1 MKFKKLVAYNI
12 DRKNMLDAKSWKQID
27 GMTDKI
33 VFLPNESPILKQ
45 ELKDADGLLINFGT
59 FFTKEHIDMAP
70 HLKYIGVLATAYGK
84 IDDKYAKQKKI
95 IVSNLKGYSTES
107 VAEFIIAVILEY
119 ARGLEEGKRR
129 GRKGNYS
136 EMGISAFEL
145 KDKVFGVVGLGA
157 IGTRTAELALG
168 FSANVR
174 YYSRN
179 IKKGQEKKGI
189 KYEPLD
195 KLLTTADIL

>member
-157 IGTRTAELALG
+157 IGTRTAELGLR
-168 FSANVR
+168 FFFIVIS
-174 YYSRN
+174 
-179 IKKGQEKKGI
+179 
-189 KYEPLD
+189 
-195 KLLTTADIL
+195 